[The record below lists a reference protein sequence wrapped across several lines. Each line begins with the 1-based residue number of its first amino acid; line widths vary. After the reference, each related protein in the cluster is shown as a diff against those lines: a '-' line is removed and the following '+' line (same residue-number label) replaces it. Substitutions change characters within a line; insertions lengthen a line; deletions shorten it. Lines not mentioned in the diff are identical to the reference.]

1 MLFDI
6 ESILVAF
13 GYSALFGIVFAETG
27 LLVGFFLPGDT
38 LLATAGILASKGILD
53 LWLVILAC
61 SVAAVVGD
69 SVGYFI
75 GQRYGK
81 RLFEK
86 EEGMFFKRSHLET
99 ARAFYEKHGGKTIF
113 LARFVPVVRTFAPVL
128 AGVGDMEYKRFLS
141 FNVFGGIFWVVSVT
155 LAGYFVG
162 GLLPNAI
169 EYTAFAVL
177 AVVVLSLL
185 LPLILRAV
193 RKKR

>member
-6 ESILVAF
+6 ESVLLAF
-13 GYSALFGIVFAETG
+13 GYSALFGIIFAETG

-38 LLATAGILASKGILD
+38 LLATAGILASKGFLD
-53 LWLVILAC
+53 VWLVILVC
-61 SVAAVVGD
+61 SAAAVAGD

-75 GQRYGK
+75 GRRYGK
-81 RLFEK
+81 KLFEK
-86 EEGMFFKRSHLET
+86 KEGVFFKRAHLE
-99 ARAFYEKHGGKTIF
+99 AAKAFYEKHGGKTIF

-128 AGVGDMEYKRFLS
+128 AGVGDMDYKRFLF
-141 FNVFGGIFWVVSVT
+141 FNVFGGIFWVCSIT
-155 LAGYFVG
+155 LAAYFVG

-185 LPLILRAV
+185 LPLVLRAI
-193 RKKR
+193 KKS